1 MAQRYGGKHSPDGAP
16 SGGNPASNSGTYRGA
31 TRTKAGGRVN
41 LLFLAPLPLIWK
53 AFTSEPVIMAQ
64 YLAALGLLIL
74 AAWMT
79 REGILAQEAY
89 EARKVA
95 RRPALP
101 RKIVGSLTTGA
112 GLFMAG
118 IAGFGL
124 IEAMIFAVLGAVIHA
139 LALPRKIVGSL
150 TTGAGLFM
158 AGIAGFGLIEAVI
171 FAVLGALIHAFA
183 FGLDPLTDKGMDGVD
198 MFQTDRVARA
208 VDEAEQH
215 LTAMSEAIKRAGDR
229 QVEARVEQ
237 FQTTARDLFRTVEED
252 PRDLTAA
259 RKYLSVYLLGARDA
273 TVKFA
278 DIYGRNRDAQAK
290 ADYIALLDDLSG
302 NFVARTEK
310 LLLDDRSD
318 LDIEIGVLR
327 DRLQREGIRPVSNN
341 E

>member
-1 MAQRYGGKHSPDGAP
+1 MAQRYGGKYSPDGAQ
-16 SGGNPASNSGTYRGA
+16 GGQSPVDRGSYQGA
-31 TRTKAGGRVN
+31 RRTKAGGRVN
-41 LLFLAPLPLIWK
+41 LLFLAPLPLILK
-53 AFTSEPVIMAQ
+53 AFASEPVGMAM
-64 YLAALGLLIL
+64 YLAALGLLML
-74 AAWMT
+74 AAWLT

-124 IEAMIFAVLGAVIHA
+124 IEAM
-139 LALPRKIVGSL
+139 
-150 TTGAGLFM
+150 
-158 AGIAGFGLIEAVI
+158 I

-237 FQTTARDLFRTVEED
+237 FKTTARDLFRTVEED

>member
-1 MAQRYGGKHSPDGAP
+1 MAQRFGGKYSPDGAQ
-16 SGGNPASNSGTYRGA
+16 GGKPPVDRGSFQGA
-31 TRTKAGGRVN
+31 RRTKAGGRVN

-74 AAWMT
+74 AAWLT

-95 RRPALP
+95 RRP
-101 RKIVGSLTTGA
+101 
-112 GLFMAG
+112 
-118 IAGFGL
+118 
-124 IEAMIFAVLGAVIHA
+124 
-139 LALPRKIVGSL
+139 ALPRKIVGSL

-237 FQTTARDLFRTVEED
+237 FKTTARELFRTVEED

>member
-1 MAQRYGGKHSPDGAP
+1 MAHRYGGKHSPDGA
-16 SGGNPASNSGTYRGA
+16 SDGADPALNSGTYRGA
-31 TRTKAGGRVN
+31 KRTKAGGRVN

-53 AFTSEPVIMAQ
+53 AFTSDPVVMAQ

-74 AAWMT
+74 AAWLT

-89 EARKVA
+89 DVRKVA
-95 RRPALP
+95 RRPTLP
-101 RKIVGSLTTGA
+101 RKIMGA
-112 GLFMAG
+112 MA
-118 IAGFGL
+118 
-124 IEAMIFAVLGAVIHA
+124 
-139 LALPRKIVGSL
+139 
-150 TTGAGLFM
+150 TGAGLFM

-171 FAVLGALIHAFA
+171 FAGLGTVIHGFA
-183 FGLDPLTDKGMDGVD
+183 FGLDPLTDKGADGVD

-237 FQTTARDLFRTVEED
+237 FKTTARELFRTVEED

-278 DIYGRNRDAQAK
+278 DLYGRNRDAQAK
-290 ADYIALLDDLSG
+290 ADYVALLDDLSG
-302 NFVARTEK
+302 NFAARTEK

-327 DRLQREGIRPVSNN
+327 DRLQREGIRPDSNN

>member
-124 IEAMIFAVLGAVIHA
+124 IEAMIFAVLGA
-139 LALPRKIVGSL
+139 
-150 TTGAGLFM
+150 
-158 AGIAGFGLIEAVI
+158 
-171 FAVLGALIHAFA
+171 LIHAFA

-237 FQTTARDLFRTVEED
+237 FKTTARDLFRTVEED